1 MLYFSAGERA
11 SMRLLRLMP
20 VNAVLLVFLLRS
32 SALLFAIPSGR
43 GATGGP
49 DPYGYT
55 WTDSKPVSGVTYSC
69 INGVT
74 GGTGRLLRNTRRPV
88 ESFPFRLSFQL
99 LHSNVPSPTFSA

>member
-20 VNAVLLVFLLRS
+20 VNAVLLVFLLSS

-55 WTDSKPVSGVTYSC
+55 WTDSKPVPGVTYSW
-69 INGVT
+69 IDGVT
-74 GGTGRLLRNTRRPV
+74 GGTEPPSSHKRGQVTRTPL
-88 ESFPFRLSFQL
+88 PFALQ
-99 LHSNVPSPTFSA
+99 VYII